1 MHSSSMH
8 DEHTIHC
15 RSSNGTNISSI
26 VDSSSD
32 FLTIQAAEVAH
43 TTSSVTYMVVFQDA
57 VPATKIDQLC
67 SSADAN
73 YGFTCA
79 QIFSKTFKGFSTT
92 VSPGLLLLYSCAQPI
107 GCMCAIHAVVQTQN
121 STCPK
126 GRWAVHVFPLTQHA
140 HHVNVLAR

>member
-1 MHSSSMH
+1 MH
-8 DEHTIHC
+8 DERTTSC
-15 RSSNGTNISSI
+15 RSSNGTNVSSI

-32 FLTIQAAEVAH
+32 FLTIQAAAITH
-43 TTSSVTYMVVFQDA
+43 NTSSVTYMVVFQEA

-92 VSPGLLLLYSCAQPI
+92 VSAGLVLLCSCAQPV
-107 GCMCAIHAVVQTQN
+107 AY
-121 STCPK
+121 
-126 GRWAVHVFPLTQHA
+126 
-140 HHVNVLAR
+140 